1 MHAFIATEEH
11 HKGFEIENI
20 SKVTSNVAKFIIKT
34 IRWRLTFGRFQTP
47 ACTCQVWAV
56 NTQLGGQGYSR

>member
-11 HKGFEIENI
+11 HKGFEIEKI
-20 SKVTSNVAKFIIKT
+20 IKVTSNVAKT

-47 ACTCQVWAV
+47 ACTYQVWAV
-56 NTQLGGQGYSR
+56 NTQLGGQGYRR